1 MEPPIDTQKN
11 TPEGELIKCPVCGHQ
26 VQSEPLQIS
35 GSVSCPSCKTLLWFA
50 TEPTKLVMTALEY
63 GTQLL
68 NQGNTVAALA
78 VLQNAVALR
87 PNDVVLRQTLRETQR
102 KIRAKQEADE
112 QSILELSTEVWWEI
126 RQAKNKRADDIID
139 WDLVDRWAERGLT
152 IDPWDVD
159 LHVELGDACKAR
171 GYREVARFAYR
182 CALETAPDR
191 DDIKERLVELALH
204 DAK

>member
-1 MEPPIDTQKN
+1 
-11 TPEGELIKCPVCGHQ
+11 
-26 VQSEPLQIS
+26 
-35 GSVSCPSCKTLLWFA
+35 
-50 TEPTKLVMTALEY
+50 MTALEY

-139 WDLVDRWAERGLT
+139 WDLVDRWLNVG
-152 IDPWDVD
+152 
-159 LHVELGDACKAR
+159 
-171 GYREVARFAYR
+171 
-182 CALETAPDR
+182 
-191 DDIKERLVELALH
+191 
-204 DAK
+204 